1 MSISNLT
8 AIELLLD
15 FQGDDV
21 SLLDDYR
28 RNYSG
33 QDIWWEVG
41 TRSDSCYTSTFD
53 DLSIRALE
61 PNARL
66 TIAVRVASR
75 DGRSPSDFRLTFNGK
90 GLIKYARWTISL
102 PVSASTSTSADTP
115 INSLLTPGEIWT
127 KNGLEI
133 QLKSPTRLPGCDGLF
148 GFELSVINASPN
160 ELLLDL
166 VGEEIL
172 ISDESS
178 HVYALD
184 EVWWRVG
191 SQSDQCYS
199 NSLSGLYVRAMKPGE
214 RFDVAIRV
222 LGHAQSAPTSFKVRI
237 LSAGL
242 ITDAAWQIE

>member
-1 MSISNLT
+1 MVSGTTYRDPPPGRPNTAPESILAAGESWLQDGVELSIDNPTFIPGCNGVFGFDMSISNLT
-8 AIELLLD
+8 ATELLLD

-75 DGRSPSDFRLTFNGK
+75 DCSPSDFRLTFNGK

-102 PVSASTSTSADTP
+102 PVSVSTSTSADTP

-160 ELLLDL
+160 EYY
-166 VGEEIL
+166 L
-172 ISDESS
+172 I
-178 HVYALD
+178 
-184 EVWWRVG
+184 
-191 SQSDQCYS
+191 
-199 NSLSGLYVRAMKPGE
+199 LSGKK
-214 RFDVAIRV
+214 F
-222 LGHAQSAPTSFKVRI
+222 
-237 LSAGL
+237 
-242 ITDAAWQIE
+242 